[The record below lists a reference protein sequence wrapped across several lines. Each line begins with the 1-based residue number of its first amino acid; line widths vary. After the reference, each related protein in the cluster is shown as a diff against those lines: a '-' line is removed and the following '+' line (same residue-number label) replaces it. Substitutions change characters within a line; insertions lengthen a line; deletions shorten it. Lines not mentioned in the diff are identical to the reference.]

1 MKKIKRVLGVIL
13 AVLGCI
19 AWFII
24 FIGVCIAMGITFKDV
39 IICITT
45 ILVMIGWTW
54 LVSWLLN

>member
-24 FIGVCIAMGITFKDV
+24 FIGVCIAMGITFKSV
-39 IICITT
+39 IIGMTI
-45 ILVMIGWTW
+45 ILVTIGWAW
-54 LVSWLLN
+54 LVSWLLD